1 MTVQERLNVQEYL
14 SIASSLSQ
22 KLAETAVER
31 DAAAGPPN
39 TEIQK
44 LREKGLL
51 SVVVPQEYGGPS
63 VSWADALKIVQI
75 LSRADGSIGQLY
87 GNHLN
92 LTALGHVSGTLS
104 QKERFYRETVQKD
117 LFWANAINT
126 RDTRLKIEPESGG
139 DRFRVNGVKAFGTGV
154 SVADRRVFAA
164 LQDGVEEPLLFV
176 IPQDREGLVNLQD
189 WDNFGQRRTDSDSFL
204 FENVWV
210 TQDEIFGYPSP
221 PTHAFATFLGIIA
234 QLTKTY
240 VYLGV
245 AEGAF
250 EAAIAYTRSTTK
262 PWITSGVAHATQDP
276 YILHHSGEFW
286 VQLQGAI
293 ALADQTAQQVQA
305 AWDKDVEL
313 TGEERGE
320 VAIAVFA
327 AKTLATRVGLDLST
341 RIFEVLGSRATSN
354 KYGFDRYW
362 RDLRTFT
369 LHDPVDYKLK
379 DIGNWV
385 LNHQLPLVTQYS

>member
-1 MTVQERLNVQEYL
+1 MTVQERLSVQDYL
-14 SIASSLSQ
+14 SIADSLSQ
-22 KLAETAVER
+22 ELAETAVER
-31 DAAAGPPN
+31 DAAAGPPE
-39 TEIQK
+39 TEIQQ

-51 SVVVPQEYGGPS
+51 PLVVPQAYGGPG
-63 VSWADALKIVQI
+63 VSWADAMKVLQV
-75 LSRADGSIGQLY
+75 LSKADGSIGQLY

-126 RDTRLKIEPESGG
+126 RDPRLKIEPERSG
-139 DRFRVNGVKAFGTGV
+139 DRFRVSGIKAFGTGV
-154 SVADRRVFAA
+154 SVADRRVFTA
-164 LQDGVEEPLLFV
+164 LRAGIEEPLLFV
-176 IPQDREGLVNLQD
+176 IPKDREGLINLQD

-204 FENVWV
+204 FEDMWV
-210 TQDEIFGYPSP
+210 AQEEVFGYPTP

-240 VYLGV
+240 IYLGV
-245 AEGAF
+245 AEGAL

-313 TGEERGE
+313 TWEERGE